1 MYVVMVYDLEAERT
15 HKALKLGRRYL
26 THVQNSVLEGEISEG
41 DLKTLQNEIDDL
53 LKPGES
59 TIIYELSSDTLLN
72 RTVYG
77 EKIPPRINGF
87 SEFPSTLVGLGVI
100 GGRPKCFS
108 IAVR

>member
-1 MYVVMVYDLEAERT
+1 MYVVMVYDLQADRT
-15 HKALKLGRRYL
+15 QKALKIGRRYL

-41 DLKTLQNEIDDL
+41 DLSKLKNEIDDL

-77 EKIPPRINGF
+77 EDPTEDQRF
-87 SEFPSTLVGLGVI
+87 L
-100 GGRPKCFS
+100 
-108 IAVR
+108 

>member
-1 MYVVMVYDLEAERT
+1 MYVVMVYDLEADRT
-15 HKALKLGRRYL
+15 QKALKIGRRYL

-41 DLKTLQNEIDDL
+41 DLSKLKNEIDDL

-77 EKIPPRINGF
+77 DDPTEDQRF
-87 SEFPSTLVGLGVI
+87 L
-100 GGRPKCFS
+100 
-108 IAVR
+108 